1 MKEKIDILS
10 IDDDADKLNELVQK
24 ATTRA
29 FEKSKALGLTITY
42 AENGVIYEEQANGKR
57 EVVGKIESN
66 KAIDVSEKVIE
77 LK

>member
-1 MKEKIDILS
+1 MYKRQ
-10 IDDDADKLNELVQK
+10 LNELVQK

-42 AENGVIYEEQANGKR
+42 AEDGVIYEEKANGERKI
-57 EVVGKIESN
+57 VGQIEGM
-66 KAIDVSEKVIE
+66 KPIDISSKVIE

>member
-10 IDDDADKLNELVQK
+10 IDDDAEKLNELVQK

-42 AENGVIYEEQANGKR
+42 AEDGVIYEEKANGKR
-57 EVVGKIESN
+57 KIVGKLE
-66 KAIDVSEKVIE
+66 AIKNSDFSSKVIE